1 MIFYSS
7 LVAGLPKT
15 ENMEKWTLDQR
26 SSVNRLE
33 ELISEY
39 SYGDREIDDDFFY
52 LSMFTDISG
61 EFSLTSTDYTV
72 YPGDC

>member
-1 MIFYSS
+1 MYSK

-15 ENMEKWTLDQR
+15 EDRQNWTIDQK
-26 SSVNRLE
+26 SNVNILE

-39 SYGDREIDDDFFY
+39 SYGDRVVDNEFFY
-52 LSMFTDISG
+52 LSMFTDMSG